1 MLPEPFLTRMQRLLG
16 EDYSA
21 FTASFEQDAVRALR
35 VNTCKISEAAL
46 REALGETLTP
56 LSYAADGFV
65 FDAEGIGNHPLHHSG
80 AFYVQDPGAMA
91 TLHAIEIQ
99 KGWRVADFCA
109 APGGKSSQ
117 LSAYIGEDGFL
128 LSNEINH
135 ARCKTLA
142 GNLERLGCRNA
153 LLTNTDSASIA
164 SWFSAYFDLV
174 LVDAPCS
181 GEGMFRKHEHAV
193 TEWSEENVLACA
205 KKQSEILDHAAKT
218 VADGGYLLYS
228 TCTFSLEENECN
240 VDAFL
245 TRHPAFEVVEVS
257 ASLKAAT
264 ADGIAFEGASHP
276 EALRMTRRFYP
287 HVSMGEGQYIAL
299 MRKKGEGDSA
309 RVLYKDTAQ
318 SLSKD
323 DRRIVEAFLKDVLTP
338 EGCKQMLA
346 DGVLFKHKENV
357 FIRSHRL
364 PVPPYGVYMPGV
376 ALGALVKGRVEV
388 HHQFFS
394 AYGRD
399 FVRRLELRADDVR
412 VSRYL
417 RGETIECDLPNGYA
431 VLLVHGCA
439 LGGVKVVNG
448 IAKNHYPK
456 GLRLH

>member
-1 MLPEPFLTRMQRLLG
+1 MLPELFLTRMQGLLG
-16 EDYSA
+16 EEYSA
-21 FTASFEQDAVRALR
+21 FTQALEKDAIRALR
-35 VNTCKISEAAL
+35 VNTCKISETSL
-46 REALGETLTP
+46 QEVLCETLTSI
-56 LSYAADGFV
+56 SYAADGFV

-91 TLHAIEIQ
+91 TLHALDIQ

-117 LSAYIGEDGFL
+117 LSAYIGEDGLL

-153 LLTNTDSASIA
+153 LLMNTDSDSIA

-205 KKQSEILDHAAKT
+205 KKQAEILDNAAKT

-228 TCTFSLEENECN
+228 TCTFSLEENEKN

-245 TRHPAFEVVEVS
+245 TCHPEFEVVEVS
-257 ASLKAAT
+257 ASLGAAT
-264 ADGIAFEGASHP
+264 ADGIAFDGAKHP

-287 HVSMGEGQYIAL
+287 HVSPGEGQYIAL
-299 MRKKGEGDSA
+299 MRKKDEGCRAS
-309 RVLYKDTAQ
+309 VLYKDTAHP
-318 SLSKD
+318 LSKEE
-323 DRRIVEAFLKDVLTP
+323 RRIVEAFLKDVLTP
-338 EGCKQMLA
+338 EACDRMLA
-346 DGVLFKHKENV
+346 DGVLIKHKENV
-357 FIRSHRL
+357 FIRPHRI
-364 PVPPYGVYMPGV
+364 PIPPYGTYMPGV
-376 ALGALVKGRVEV
+376 ALGAIVKGRVEV

-394 AYGRD
+394 AYGAD
-399 FVRRLELRADDVR
+399 FVRRLELRTDDGR
-412 VSRYL
+412 ISRYL
-417 RGETIECDLPNGYA
+417 RGETFECDLPNGYA

-448 IAKNHYPK
+448 VAKNHYPK
-456 GLRLH
+456 GLRIH